1 MIILLEGNLIRLLL
15 IVPRKLN
22 FETEYRIKRLK
33 LGNWLNC
40 EGKSR
45 NHFESHF
52 EKKETDVNDISKLD

>member
-1 MIILLEGNLIRLLL
+1 
-15 IVPRKLN
+15 V
-22 FETEYRIKRLK
+22 RLK

-40 EGKSR
+40 GGKSS